1 MAKKNL
7 KDQIDKVSFWFV
19 SGIFWYLVVAFF
31 LKSKYPINEYIFN
44 PATAYDLVKDAL
56 TLAAA
61 LLAPVVALVLFSD
74 WRSEHKGKSTLQ
86 LLSEL
91 GSLSFGIKNGLG
103 FYNTKIIKEKV
114 VILGEFKDKEDRQ
127 TLLWQLIELKRSNS
141 TFLIKNNEIDALKAL
156 LDHFIELANKA
167 LSDLHFKDHFL
178 YQLECEKNG
187 ITSNDNRKSYNKYT
201 EDFEEKFK
209 RLQKLSEE
217 IDQQVVD
224 AHKSIL

>member
-44 PATAYDLVKDAL
+44 PATAYDVVKDAL

-103 FYNTKIIKEKV
+103 FYNAKIIKEKV

-127 TLLWQLIELKRSNS
+127 NLLWQLIELKRSNS

-156 LDHFIELANKA
+156 LDKFIELANKA
-167 LSDLHFKDHFL
+167 LSDLHFKDYFS

-187 ITSNDNRKSYNKYT
+187 ITSSDNRKSYNKYT
-201 EDFEEKFK
+201 EAFDEKFTK
-209 RLQKLSEE
+209 LEKLSEI
-217 IDQQVVD
+217 IDQKVVD
-224 AHKSIL
+224 AQKSIL